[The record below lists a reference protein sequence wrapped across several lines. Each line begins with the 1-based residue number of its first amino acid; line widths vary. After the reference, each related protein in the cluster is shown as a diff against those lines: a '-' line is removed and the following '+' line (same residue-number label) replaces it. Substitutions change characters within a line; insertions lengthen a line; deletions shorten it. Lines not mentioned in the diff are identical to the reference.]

1 MNAPATDTTCT
12 EPSHRSSDSTFI
24 QENQPFGRDRGELR
38 DEFLTLLEVGFG
50 VPFAGMERLF
60 FSRRL
65 NLRSRYQIC
74 GRLSLTPASLR
85 NFN

>member
-1 MNAPATDTTCT
+1 MNATATDAACT
-12 EPSHRSSDSTFI
+12 EPSHGSGDSAFV
-24 QENQPFGRDRGELR
+24 QKNQPFGWDRGKLR
-38 DEFLTLLEVGFG
+38 DEFLALLEVGFRVPLAG
-50 VPFAGMERLF
+50 VERLF
-60 FSRRL
+60 FSRKP